1 MTRPRTGSAYAKDGG
16 FAIAISLRPGS
27 KPSRFVKPCPP
38 RADGVPVDLIHARAV
53 AADLQRRY
61 DAGDWDPM
69 APAPTPEP
77 AEAAPFTKLTP
88 VVEYARAWIK
98 TQRYESAPKDA
109 KVLERYLAK
118 APLGAMPVG
127 EVRAKHMLA
136 FIHWLE
142 AQPSERGNTLAPRTV
157 RNAYDVVRRA
167 LDAAVI
173 EELLTVNP
181 CHAVH
186 GKLPSIEDKVPGA
199 RQGWIYARDDIERLL
214 SDHRIPLPRRVAYG
228 LQFLTGCRF
237 GELAVLRWS
246 DYDTTMQPLGR
257 LTIARA
263 KKSVSKKEAST
274 KTGAVKLV
282 PVHPTLARLLDV
294 WWRLGWNAL
303 IGRAPKAGDL
313 LIPNQFER
321 VRDGSR
327 HNRDLGRDCAKLGI
341 RHRHQH
347 CARHSFISHVQ
358 DDGGDGQVIRWI
370 THAPP
375 RTAFDGYTRQ
385 QWTKLC
391 AELGKLRI
399 DLREDPLPPP
409 MRGFAT
415 GFATAESEEPR
426 KPLCFQG
433 SSSVGARGFE
443 RTWPRRVVS
452 RSDLFSGRF
461 ARSRRTDG
469 GTSRQFRYRFCYPGS
484 TGGGARGAPS
494 PPPSSATQLLPAA
507 PRACVA
513 PGAAAMVSRRA

>member
-1 MTRPRTGSAYAKDGG
+1 MTRPRTGSAYEKDGVI
-16 FAIAISLRPGS
+16 AVAISLRPGS

-38 RADGVPVDLIHARAV
+38 RADGVPVDIIHARAV

-61 DAGDWDPM
+61 DAGEWDPM
-69 APAPTPEP
+69 APTPTPAP
-77 AEAAPFTKLTP
+77 DAAPFTKGTS
-88 VVEYARAWIK
+88 VIEYARAWIK

-127 EVRAKHMLA
+127 EVRAKHVLA
-136 FIHWLE
+136 LIHWLDV
-142 AQPSERGNTLAPRTV
+142 QPSERGGTLAPRTV

-173 EELLTVNP
+173 EELLVVNP

-199 RQGWIYARDDIERLL
+199 RQGWIYAREEIERLL
-214 SDHRIPLPRRVAYG
+214 SDHTVPMARRVAYG

-246 DYDTTMQPLGR
+246 DYDRAMQPLGR

-274 KTGAVKLV
+274 KTGAIKLV
-282 PVHPTLARLLDV
+282 PVHPTLARLLDSWERV
-294 WWRLGWNAL
+294 GWEAL
-303 IGRAPKAGDL
+303 TGHAPKAGDL
-313 LIPNQFER
+313 IIPNQFGR
-321 VRDGSR
+321 VRDASR

-385 QWTKLC
+385 QWSKLC
-391 AELGKLRI
+391 AELVKLRL
-399 DLREDPLPPP
+399 DLRADPLPPA
-409 MRGFAT
+409 MGGSAT
-415 GFATAESEEPR
+415 GSATDESEEPR
-426 KPLCFQG
+426 KPLCFRG
-433 SSSVGARGFE
+433 SSVVGARGFE
-443 RTWPRRVVS
+443 PPTPWSRTRCATRLRYAPKGKRYLHGCPSIVKAIVAIVAAELQPGGRHCTPVSVARLFVSSHSRRVAV
-452 RSDLFSGRF
+452 
-461 ARSRRTDG
+461 
-469 GTSRQFRYRFCYPGS
+469 
-484 TGGGARGAPS
+484 
-494 PPPSSATQLLPAA
+494 SSART
-507 PRACVA
+507 
-513 PGAAAMVSRRA
+513 